1 MFGKLQLLIT
11 IVCIFYLHDWAKKC
25 VSETTKRDVN
35 VVPNNTPYVVKKSK
49 SCAPED
55 GQKFA
60 RNMLS

>member
-1 MFGKLQLLIT
+1 MFRYLLVLYANVYGK
-11 IVCIFYLHDWAKKC
+11 IVA
-25 VSETTKRDVN
+25 
-35 VVPNNTPYVVKKSK
+35 YVVVHEFVQKPQ